1 MTLIKENNK
10 VRTEL
15 PNRMRSTT
23 FTLPVDD
30 RKVIG
35 IVNYTVDNEGIQPQ
49 ALWVKIKPT
58 DSYLDRELR
67 ASGKL
72 VSRLMQHGES
82 LKDIVDTLSQV
93 IIIGIMVNYFS
104 KNMEDII
111 MGAPMDKKQRMLS
124 TDPYAMKE

>member
-82 LKDIVDTLSQV
+82 LKDIVDTLSQDN
-93 IIIGIMVNYFS
+93 IIGHMVNYFS

-111 MGAPMDKKQRMLS
+111 MGEPMDKKQRMLS